1 MADLPAVDS
10 PSTGADG
17 EGAVA
22 PPWQQPGP
30 AAAWAAFAAC
40 LIAVFMQMV
49 DTTIVNIALPDLAR
63 DLGATSSDQL
73 LVLTVYT
80 LAFACTLMTGSRIGE
95 RVGRHRVFVGALA
108 AFTLSSVLCGTAT
121 GPTELIVLR
130 GVQGVSAAC
139 ASAQTIAVIAAMF
152 PRARHALVFG
162 VYGAT
167 AGVAAICGP
176 VVGGALISADVAG
189 LGWRSIFLVNL
200 PFGVVACVIAWRCLP
215 VMRTARTVRFDPAG
229 VGLSSVG
236 LFALIYPL
244 AVGREKGWPTWTW
257 VLIGV
262 AVVVLAGFVV
272 HERALL
278 ARGGDPLMRV
288 DLFRS
293 RAFAVGCLLSVAFFG
308 VFGAFFFAMSVTAQF
323 GLGYSALRT
332 GVITLPFAIGA
343 ALGSVGSSW
352 VVRVLHART
361 LALGMVVF
369 AASVA
374 WTAAVLDPSS
384 GAFDLAPLVP
394 ALVLGGVGVG
404 LFVAPLQATI
414 VSGTTDDTVGS
425 ASGMVPTV
433 QQIGASVGLAVV
445 GVFFF
450 AQLAA
455 AAPTA
460 TEQSTQRLTTALR
473 ATTVPAEVAPFV
485 AGSFADC
492 ARRQLS
498 SPRPEVAPPGCST
511 AADAGSGPRA
521 RVLAAAAPALREA
534 AHDAAARAFL
544 SAFVVTLWTIAA
556 IAAVLSAA
564 CLALGRATP
573 GPIRSAGPRPPAV

>member
-1 MADLPAVDS
+1 
-10 PSTGADG
+10 
-17 EGAVA
+17 
-22 PPWQQPGP
+22 
-30 AAAWAAFAAC
+30 
-40 LIAVFMQMV
+40 MQMV
-49 DTTIVNIALPDLAR
+49 DTTIVNIALPDLSR
-63 DLGATSSDQL
+63 DLAATSSDQL

-95 RVGRHRVFVGALA
+95 RVGRHRMFVGALA
-108 AFTLSSVLCGTAT
+108 AFTVASVLCGTAT

-130 GVQGVSAAC
+130 GVQGVAAAC

-152 PRARHALVFG
+152 PRARHGLVFG

-176 VVGGALISADVAG
+176 IVGGALISADVAG

-200 PFGVVACVIAWRCLP
+200 PFGVIACVVAWRCLP
-215 VMRTARTVRFDPAG
+215 PMVATRRVLFDPVG
-229 VGLSSVG
+229 VVLSSVG

-244 AVGREKGWPTWTW
+244 AVGREKGWPAWSFT
-257 VLIGV
+257 LMGV
-262 AVVVLAGFVV
+262 AVVVLSAFVV
-272 HERALL
+272 HERRLL

-293 RAFAVGCLLSVAFFG
+293 RAFAVGCVLSVAFFG
-308 VFGAFFFAMSVTAQF
+308 VFAAFFFAMSVTAQF

-332 GVITLPFAIGA
+332 GLITLPFALGA
-343 ALGSVGSSW
+343 ALGSVGSP
-352 VVRVLHART
+352 VLVRRIGART
-361 LALGMVVF
+361 LAVGMVVF
-369 AASVA
+369 AGSVA
-374 WTAAVLDPSS
+374 WTAALIAPASAALDI
-384 GAFDLAPLVP
+384 GPLIP
-394 ALVLGGVGVG
+394 ALVAGGVGVG

-414 VSGTTDDTVGS
+414 VSGTTTETVGS

-450 AQLAA
+450 AQLAGA
-455 AAPTA
+455 ASTA
-460 TEQSTQRLTTALR
+460 ASESSQRLSASLR
-473 ATTVPAEVAPFV
+473 STSVPAQVTPFV
-485 AGSFADC
+485 VGSFADC

-511 AADAGSGPRA
+511 DRSAASGPRA
-521 RVLAAAAPALREA
+521 EIVAAAAPALRVA

-544 SAFVVTLWTIAA
+544 AAFVTTLWTIAGT
-556 IAAVLSAA
+556 AVVLAGA
-564 CLALGRATP
+564 CLALGRGGGESP
-573 GPIRSAGPRPPAV
+573 GVSPAARRLPAA